1 MAAAVEKKNYVHCG
15 GWGREW
21 GGGGGRGEGGSL
33 KSERKLT
40 GEGGQAYLHVRSVK
54 KIAC

>member
-1 MAAAVEKKNYVHCG
+1 MAAAVEKKNHVHCG

-21 GGGGGRGEGGSL
+21 GGRGEGGSL